1 MIWKAD
7 IANVLKAYDPSVTQ
21 EQIDNLYDTMYTQW
35 SQLCDQL
42 ADTELKAFRT
52 KYGQEPGYMETVS
65 IRQMGALRAK
75 NQVYGAYLEGMN
87 QEIAQRQLEEDEW
100 NEEQYRLEQEAR
112 KLEES
117 KKVLMRP
124 NGWKED
130 RDKIVVGEWT
140 TYCRENLWPDGSLL
154 FDEFLEALLE
164 RIQFL
169 NEPLPETQK
178 DPEWLRITQQ
188 VNQAVTEELPK
199 LQPIVEE
206 LTKKKEAGTIK
217 SREKTELIMSRI
229 RLKENFNRRYS
240 EIPGDNELL

>member
-87 QEIAQRQLEEDEW
+87 QEIAQRQIEEDEW
-100 NEEQYRLEQEAR
+100 DEEQYRLEQEAR
-112 KLEES
+112 KLEKS

-130 RDKIVVGEWT
+130 RDKIVVGELT
-140 TYCRENLWPDGSLL
+140 EYYRESLWPDGSLL

-178 DPEWLRITQQ
+178 DPEWLWITQQ

-217 SREKTELIMSRI
+217 SREKTELIMSQI

>member
-65 IRQMGALRAK
+65 IRQMGALQAK

-100 NEEQYRLEQEAR
+100 DEEQYRLEQEAH

-117 KKVLMRP
+117 KKVSMRP

-130 RDKIVVGEWT
+130 RDKVVVGELT
-140 TYCRENLWPDGSLL
+140 EYYRESVWPDGSLL

-178 DPEWLRITQQ
+178 DPEWLWITQQ

-240 EIPGDNELL
+240 EIPGDNKLL

>member
-52 KYGQEPGYMETVS
+52 KYGQEPGYVETVS
-65 IRQMGALRAK
+65 IRQMGALQAK

-100 NEEQYRLEQEAR
+100 DEEQYRLEQEAR

-130 RDKIVVGEWT
+130 RDKVVVGELT
-140 TYCRENLWPDGSLL
+140 EYYRESLWPDGSLL

-178 DPEWLRITQQ
+178 DPEWLWITQQ

-240 EIPGDNELL
+240 EIPGDNKLL